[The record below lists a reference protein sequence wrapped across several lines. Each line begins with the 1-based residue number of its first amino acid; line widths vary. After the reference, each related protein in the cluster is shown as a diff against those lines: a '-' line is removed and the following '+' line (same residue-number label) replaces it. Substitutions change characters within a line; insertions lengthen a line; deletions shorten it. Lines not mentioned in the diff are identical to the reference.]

1 MVHEPGEMPKNQQ
14 EITARILKELS
25 RILSLYLT
33 QGIQRLELGLYK
45 TTRSHIYLRLSIVT
59 SESPSLR
66 RSNYILE
73 LRNLPYIKE
82 QNKNKS
88 LPCKI

>member
-1 MVHEPGEMPKNQQ
+1 MGHEPGEMPKNQQ

-45 TTRSHIYLRLSIVT
+45 TTRSHIYLRLSIET

-66 RSNYILE
+66 SNYILG
-73 LRNLPYIKE
+73 LRNLPYIKG